1 MVGRMAGAAGASAD
15 EPPLPAYLLTRRRRW
30 CSLIVVCCALAVAN
44 GPVLT
49 WQTLVPIMI
58 EDEGVFRSTGHPLYH
73 LDTIFAIGN
82 GLGALTNL
90 PAGMVFDRI
99 GPRKTAIIGA
109 LFTSVGLVGLGLCMH
124 NPSLNGGMYFF
135 YPLTTIFA
143 FLNSWGAFAYL
154 WLIPES
160 PALVNA
166 CICAA
171 FSLSDCLGL
180 LAAVLHNNHGVSLH
194 AFFFTLGAG
203 AMVTAWVSAM
213 LLPGKEEFLRLAANA
228 KQEQLCVAELA
239 AEAEASAMSEKAAPS
254 VTATASA
261 KARVAA
267 AAEAEAAAAIAAEA
281 EAEAAEAALPRHCS
295 GRAWTACVPALER
308 GLLRDTW
315 ACVVLLYPRA
325 SLVVLAHLLGLYL
338 LPLSLLLKQYGY
350 YLALFGETTA
360 TELVNLF
367 SLLLGVC
374 GAVSVICFGFVADRL
389 GLIRSF
395 VLVDCLALLFA
406 AAVLAPGVA
415 AQATPPQHK
424 KHAHTHTHT
433 SHLHRHPDHARAR
446 ACMPHI
452 PFRAFPPCTLS
463 SDCGPPRADYGRGA
477 AHLSRQCLLRD
488 GASPRYALCA
498 QRALRHLLGRRL
510 LLPGLLTARAHSVRR
525 RARHIHRF
533 APARELHLVLPSRR
547 EDALRCCAVGV
558 RRRAHRT
565 APLSLL
571 ATAPSAWLASWP
583 ATCADDGRRA
593 HGAYGARAH
602 EVAKWRGDER

>member
-154 WLIPES
+154 WLLPES

-415 AQATPPQHK
+415 AQATPPQNTQQQK
-424 KHAHTHTHT
+424 NTHTHTHLT
-433 SHLHRHPDHARAR
+433 PPPPPRSRARAR
-446 ACMPHI
+446 LH
-452 PFRAFPPCTLS
+452 
-463 SDCGPPRADYGRGA
+463 A
-477 AHLSRQCLLRD
+477 AHSIPRLSPVHPLV
-488 GASPRYALCA
+488 
-498 QRALRHLLGRRL
+498 RL
-510 LLPGLLTARAHSVRR
+510 WTSACRLWA
-525 RARHIHRF
+525 
-533 APARELHLVLPSRR
+533 
-547 EDALRCCAVGV
+547 RCCS
-558 RRRAHRT
+558 
-565 APLSLL
+565 PFSPM
-571 ATAPSAWLASWP
+571 PS
-583 ATCADDGRRA
+583 T
-593 HGAYGARAH
+593 
-602 EVAKWRGDER
+602 

>member
-1 MVGRMAGAAGASAD
+1 MQEKLIDAGCDIAAGTLRPKSSMPEPDCVDGMAGAAGASAD
-15 EPPLPAYLLTRRRRW
+15 EPPLPAYLLTRPRRW

-44 GPVLT
+44 GPVMC

-109 LFTSVGLVGLGLCMH
+109 LFTSVGLVGLGLCMRT
-124 NPSLNGGMYFF
+124 PSLNGGMYFF

-154 WLIPES
+154 WLLPES

-180 LAAVLHNNHGVSLH
+180 LAAVLHKNHGVSLH

-203 AMVTAWVSAM
+203 AMVAAWVSAM
-213 LLPGKEEFLRLAANA
+213 LLPSKEEFLRLAAHA

-239 AEAEASAMSEKAAPS
+239 AEAEVSVTGEKAAPS

-267 AAEAEAAAAIAAEA
+267 AAAEEEEAATAAEA
-281 EAEAAEAALPRHCS
+281 EAEAAEAALPRHCC
-295 GRAWTACVPALER
+295 GRTWTACVPALER

-406 AAVLAPGVA
+406 AAVLAPGVP
-415 AQATPPQHK
+415 AQIVGEVLLTFLANAFYVMAPRLAMLYAPNELFGTYSGAVFFFLGCSQLVLTPIVDALGTFTASRLPSSSAWSSQAGAMTRFGVALWACTVILTASPLYRHWQ
-424 KHAHTHTHT
+424 
-433 SHLHRHPDHARAR
+433 RHPPPGTRRGQPPMPTMADVRTARTERAR
-446 ACMPHI
+446 TKW
-452 PFRAFPPCTLS
+452 RS
-463 SDCGPPRADYGRGA
+463 GA
-477 AHLSRQCLLRD
+477 ATSD
-488 GASPRYALCA
+488 E
-498 QRALRHLLGRRL
+498 RR
-510 LLPGLLTARAHSVRR
+510 
-525 RARHIHRF
+525 
-533 APARELHLVLPSRR
+533 
-547 EDALRCCAVGV
+547 
-558 RRRAHRT
+558 
-565 APLSLL
+565 SLL
-571 ATAPSAWLASWP
+571 APPHVRSRSDQQASQR
-583 ATCADDGRRA
+583 T
-593 HGAYGARAH
+593 
-602 EVAKWRGDER
+602 V

>member
-1 MVGRMAGAAGASAD
+1 MAGGLAGAAATGAD
-15 EPPLPAYLLTRRRRW
+15 EPPLPAYLRTRRRRW
-30 CSLIVVCCALAVAN
+30 CSLVVVCCALAVAN

-82 GLGALTNL
+82 GFGALTNL

-99 GPRKTAIIGA
+99 GPRLTAVIGA
-109 LFTSVGLVGLGLCMH
+109 LITSVGLVGLGLCMSH
-124 NPSLNGGMYFF
+124 PPLNGGMYFF

-154 WLIPES
+154 WLLPES

-180 LAAVLHNNHGVSLH
+180 LAAVLHKNYGVSLH
-194 AFFFTLGAG
+194 AFFYTLGAG
-203 AMVTAWVSAM
+203 AMAAAWVSAM
-213 LLPGKEEFLRLAANA
+213 LLPGKEEFLRLAARE
-228 KQEQLCVAELA
+228 KEQLCVAELA
-239 AEAEASAMSEKAAPS
+239 AETEASAVSQKEAAPS

-267 AAEAEAAAAIAAEA
+267 AAAAEAEAAAAAEA
-281 EAEAAEAALPRHCS
+281 EAEAAEAALPRHCC
-295 GRAWTACVPALER
+295 GRTWTACLPALER

-315 ACVVLLYPRA
+315 ACFVLLYPRA
-325 SLVVLAHLLGLYL
+325 SLVILAHLLALYL

-350 YLALFGETTA
+350 YLALFGEATA

-395 VLVDCLALLFA
+395 VLVDGLALLFA
-406 AAVLAPGVA
+406 AAVLAPGVP
-415 AQATPPQHK
+415 AQAAPPRPPPPHTPPLPSSPTHPTPRTSRTSRTSP
-424 KHAHTHTHT
+424 HAAAAAAAAT
-433 SHLHRHPDHARAR
+433 PDARAR
-446 ACMPHI
+446 ARLPPHTSV
-452 PFRAFPPCTLS
+452 PFPLARPCATLWPSPCRSWARCCSLS
-463 SDCGPPRADYGRGA
+463 SP
-477 AHLSRQCLLRD
+477 
-488 GASPRYALCA
+488 
-498 QRALRHLLGRRL
+498 
-510 LLPGLLTARAHSVRR
+510 T
-525 RARHIHRF
+525 
-533 APARELHLVLPSRR
+533 PS
-547 EDALRCCAVGV
+547 
-558 RRRAHRT
+558 T
-565 APLSLL
+565 
-571 ATAPSAWLASWP
+571 
-583 ATCADDGRRA
+583 
-593 HGAYGARAH
+593 
-602 EVAKWRGDER
+602 